1 MSQPIFSKI
10 IVASGNISRLSFHRC
25 VHRSTFVCTLPVVRN
40 FWEKSSSERV
50 LSCVVIRCGGA
61 GRSTPPPGFRW
72 RCTGRRLNDFPDRRQ
87 TDHDLDP
94 LKILTCRCEM
104 ICTAQIHDLYST
116 DPSQEA
122 VGTRRL
128 VADFSAP
135 TRYHELRTGGCWR
148 IILVGW
154 VSCSLFV
161 SYIKSIPTHKKLS
174 AAGKKWPKCHF

>member
-1 MSQPIFSKI
+1 MR
-10 IVASGNISRLSFHRC
+10 ASLDVCLHSPRCPEISGKNRPPSVCYLALSYGAAAQD
-25 VHRSTFVCTLPVVRN
+25 VRP
-40 FWEKSSSERV
+40 
-50 LSCVVIRCGGA
+50 
-61 GRSTPPPGFRW
+61 PPPGFRW

-154 VSCSLFV
+154 VSCSLFP
-161 SYIKSIPTHKKLS
+161 I
-174 AAGKKWPKCHF
+174 